1 MAGRFQV
8 STEFAFLFS
17 GVFIMVVA
25 WALNLLGILSGDQ
38 PAGHGSGDIY
48 LWLMLMLQGL
58 AFSTVGV
65 VYSNYQELIVNP
77 DLARRYV
84 AGFLLIADGG
94 IHLFALNQH
103 LNDAPA
109 AAFFAVVSPIQI
121 LGGIVFPHLARR
133 REIVWLLF
141 TAFLIAAYI
150 ATRTVAIWPI
160 GVVEEVDP
168 LGVISKVVEVLTL
181 WVLILLVR
189 AARRKR
195 PDRDPS
201 APVESS

>member
-1 MAGRFQV
+1 MKVRFQV
-8 STEFAFLFS
+8 STEVAFLFS

-25 WALNLLGILSGDQ
+25 WALNLTGILSGDQ
-38 PAGHGSGDIY
+38 PTGHGSGNIY
-48 LWLMLMLQGL
+48 LWLMLMFQGL

-65 VYSNYQELIVNP
+65 VYSNYRELIVSP

-94 IHLFALNQH
+94 LHLFALNQH
-103 LNDAPA
+103 LSDPPA

-121 LGGIVFPHLARR
+121 LGGMAFPHLEHRQ
-133 REIVWLLF
+133 EFVWLLF
-141 TAFLIAAYI
+141 TAFLIAAYV
-150 ATRTVAIWPI
+150 ATRTFALWPT

-181 WVLILLVR
+181 WILILLVR

-195 PDRDPS
+195 PDRAPS
-201 APVESS
+201 SPVDSA

>member
-1 MAGRFQV
+1 MKVRFQV
-8 STEFAFLFS
+8 STEVAFLFS

-25 WALNLLGILSGDQ
+25 WALNLTGILSGDQ
-38 PAGHGSGDIY
+38 PTGHGSGDIY

-65 VYSNYQELIVNP
+65 VYSNYRELIVSP

-94 IHLFALNQH
+94 LHLFALNQH
-103 LNDAPA
+103 LSDPPA

-121 LGGIVFPHLARR
+121 LGGMAFPHLEHRQ
-133 REIVWLLF
+133 EFVWLLF
-141 TAFLIAAYI
+141 TAFLITAYI
-150 ATRTVAIWPI
+150 ATRTFAIWPT

-181 WVLILLVR
+181 WILILLVR

-195 PDRDPS
+195 PDRAPS
-201 APVESS
+201 SPVDSA